1 MPDLDFFLWL
11 FFFEDALLT
20 ELDLAG
26 AAATEPP
33 CGAAGATGA
42 SAATA
47 TPANESRIETT
58 MTRNFFMEADSRF
71 KRPGNATAGLLP
83 WG

>member
-1 MPDLDFFLWL
+1 MVDLDFFLWL
-11 FFFEDALLT
+11 FFFADALVSV
-20 ELDLAG
+20 LDLTAVDG
-26 AAATEPP
+26 AD
-33 CGAAGATGA
+33 GATGA

-58 MTRNFFMEADSRF
+58 MTRNLFMEADVRF